1 MAHTIYKN
9 KSGKRLKS
17 VTTLINAHLGWSKG
31 ALIGW
36 TRKHCLKGDDSM
48 AIMKEAGRVGTLAH
62 KMIEEFIKGG
72 SVILDDYTPSEISQA
87 KTAYYSF
94 YEWFKNTNV
103 KFLETEMKLVS
114 EKYGFGG
121 TFDAVGIIGS
131 GYDNSEK
138 LVLIDFKSSNAVHDE
153 FLVQLAAY
161 RQLWNEHIDQK
172 YTVEN
177 TPAAKDKPELLESRK
192 KMWKI
197 KGAIILKLD
206 KEEKGVYEEHHYK
219 INDLDWGWKVF
230 KLILKLQELKK

>member
-36 TRKHCLKGDDSM
+36 TRKHCLKGEDSM
-48 AIMKEAGRVGTLAH
+48 GIMKEAGRIGTLAH

-72 SVILDDYTPSEISQA
+72 SVLLDDYTPNEISQA
-87 KTAYYSF
+87 KTAYYG
-94 YEWFKNTNV
+94 YYKWQQDNHV
-103 KFLETEMKLVS
+103 KFIETEMKLVS

-121 TFDAVGIIGS
+121 TFDAVAIVNG
-131 GYDNSEK
+131 K
-138 LVLIDFKSSNAVHDE
+138 LVICDWKTSNAVHDE

-161 RQLWNEHIDQK
+161 RQLWNEHIDKK

-177 TPAAKDKPELLESRK
+177 TPVAKSIPGVLVSRK

-197 KGAIILKLD
+197 KGAILLKLD

-219 INDLDWGWKVF
+219 IKDLNWGWRIF

>member
-1 MAHTIYKN
+1 MAHTIYKVN
-9 KSGKRLKS
+9 GKRVKS

-36 TRKHCLKGDDSM
+36 TRKHCLKGEDSM
-48 AIMKEAGRVGTLAH
+48 GIMKEAGRIGTLAH

-72 SVILDDYTPSEISQA
+72 VVNLDSYSASEISQA
-87 KTAYYSF
+87 KNSYYG
-94 YEWFKNTNV
+94 YYTWFADNNV
-103 KFLETEMKLVS
+103 KFIETEMKLVS

-121 TFDAVGIIGS
+121 TFDAVAVVN
-131 GYDNSEK
+131 DK
-138 LVLIDFKSSNAVHDE
+138 LVICDWKTSRFVHDE

-177 TPAAKDKPELLESRK
+177 TPVAKDKPQVLESRK
-192 KMWKI
+192 KMWRI
-197 KGAIILKLD
+197 KGAILLKLD

-219 INDLDWGWKVF
+219 IKDLNWGWRIF

>member
-1 MAHTIYKN
+1 MSHTIYKVN
-9 KSGKRLKS
+9 GKRVKS

-48 AIMKEAGRVGTLAH
+48 AIMKEAGRIGTLAH
-62 KMIEEFIKGG
+62 TMIEKFIKGG
-72 SVILDDYTPSEISQA
+72 VVNLDGYTPNEISQA
-87 KTAYYSF
+87 KTAYYGF
-94 YEWFKNTNV
+94 YNWFANNNV
-103 KFLETEMKLVS
+103 NFRETEMKLVS

-121 TFDAVGIIGS
+121 TFDAVAIV
-131 GYDNSEK
+131 NEK

-153 FLVQLAAY
+153 FLIQLAAY

-177 TPAAKDKPELLESRK
+177 TPAAKDKPQLLESRK

-197 KGAIILKLD
+197 KGAILLKLD

-219 INDLDWGWKVF
+219 IKDLNWGWRIF

>member
-1 MAHTIYKN
+1 MSHTVYKVN
-9 KSGKRLKS
+9 GKRVKS

-48 AIMKEAGRVGTLAH
+48 AIMKEAGRIGTLAH

-72 SVILDDYTPSEISQA
+72 VVNLDGYTPNEISQA
-87 KTAYYSF
+87 KTAYYGF
-94 YEWFKNTNV
+94 YNWFANNNV
-103 KFLETEMKLVS
+103 NFRETEMKLVS

-121 TFDAVGIIGS
+121 TFDAVAIV
-131 GYDNSEK
+131 NEK

-153 FLVQLAAY
+153 FLIQLAAY

-177 TPAAKDKPELLESRK
+177 TPAAKDKPQLLESRK

-197 KGAIILKLD
+197 KGAILLKLD

-219 INDLDWGWKVF
+219 IKDLNWGWRIF

>member
-62 KMIEEFIKGG
+62 KMIEQFIKGG
-72 SVILDDYTPSEISQA
+72 VVNLDNYSASEISKA
-87 KTAYYSF
+87 KTAYYG
-94 YEWFKNTNV
+94 YYQWFKDNDV

-114 EKYGFGG
+114 EKYGYGG

-131 GYDNSEK
+131 GLSEK
-138 LVLIDFKSSNAVHDE
+138 LVILDWKTSNAVYDE

-161 RQLWNEHIDQK
+161 RQLWLEHIDQK

-177 TPAAKDKPELLESRK
+177 TPAAKDNPQVLELRK

-197 KGAIILKLD
+197 KGAILLKLD
-206 KEEKGVYEEHHYK
+206 KEEKGVYEAHHYK
-219 INDLDWGWKVF
+219 IKDLNWGWKVF

>member
-1 MAHTIYKN
+1 MAHTIYKVN
-9 KSGKRLKS
+9 GKRVKS

-87 KTAYYSF
+87 KTAYYG
-94 YEWFKNTNV
+94 YYKWQEDNDV

-121 TFDAVGIIGS
+121 TFDAVAVV
-131 GYDNSEK
+131 NKK
-138 LVLIDFKSSNAVHDE
+138 LVILDWKTSNAVHDE

-161 RQLWNEHIDQK
+161 RQLIH
-172 YTVEN
+172 EN
-177 TPAAKDKPELLESRK
+177 KFDYVP
-192 KMWKI
+192 KI
-197 KGAIILKLD
+197 KGAILLKLD

-219 INDLDWGWKVF
+219 IKDLNWGWKVF
-230 KLILKLQELKK
+230 KLILKLQELKR